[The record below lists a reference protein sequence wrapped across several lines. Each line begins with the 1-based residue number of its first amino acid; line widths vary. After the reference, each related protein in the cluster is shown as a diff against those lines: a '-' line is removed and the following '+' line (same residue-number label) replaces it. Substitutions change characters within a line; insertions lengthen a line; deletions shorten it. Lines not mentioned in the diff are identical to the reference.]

1 MLWINNLQES
11 MSYTWISRPLLKENI
26 LLEIKKKKKE
36 KTNNSVLGQNRRDLL
51 VENYVVL
58 DCLNL

>member
-26 LLEIKKKKKE
+26 QEKKKP
-36 KTNNSVLGQNRRDLL
+36 NSVLGQNRRDLL
-51 VENYVVL
+51 MDNYVVL

>member
-1 MLWINNLQES
+1 